1 MQSKINATR
10 RSLLTLGVSAAL
22 FTPGILGAQEANWPN
37 RPVRIIAA
45 FPAGSGTDSLARFYG
60 ERLGRIFGQNFVIE
74 NIGGANEVFFQ
85 MEQGEMPL
93 PVPHLMATRSFSAPF
108 PPTLPIRI

>member
-1 MQSKINATR
+1 MKPKATATR
-10 RSLLTLGVSAAL
+10 RSLITLGAGAAL
-22 FTPGILGAQEANWPN
+22 FAPSILSAQEANWPN

-74 NIGGANEVFFQ
+74 NITGANGAIAARAAARAAPDGYTIFF
-85 MEQGEMPL
+85 GS
-93 PVPHLMATRSFSAPF
+93 VSTHAANPHLMR
-108 PPTLPIRI
+108 